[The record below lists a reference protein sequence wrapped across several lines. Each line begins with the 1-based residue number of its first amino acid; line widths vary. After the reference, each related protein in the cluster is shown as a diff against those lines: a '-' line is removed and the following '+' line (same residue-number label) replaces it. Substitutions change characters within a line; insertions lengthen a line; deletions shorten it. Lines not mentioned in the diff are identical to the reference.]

1 MPFLALLKSVEAT
14 ETFDY
19 YSRCSGELNFNK
31 KANESNLTSLILD
44 VSHPHQTVDTNW
56 NAGGSLSTRQHFC
69 AVWVPGHW
77 HRQFRLLI
85 ELLSL
90 ETF

>member
-44 VSHPHQTVDTNW
+44 VSHPHQTVDTDW
-56 NAGGSLSTRQHFC
+56 NAGGSLIPGSTSVLCGCQVTGTGSSDC
-69 AVWVPGHW
+69 
-77 HRQFRLLI
+77 
-85 ELLSL
+85 S
-90 ETF
+90 